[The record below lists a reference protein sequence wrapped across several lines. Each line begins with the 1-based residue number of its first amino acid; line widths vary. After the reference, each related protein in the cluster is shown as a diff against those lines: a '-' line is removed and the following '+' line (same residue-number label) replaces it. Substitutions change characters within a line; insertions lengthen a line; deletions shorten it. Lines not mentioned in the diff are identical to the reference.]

1 MTTQY
6 AEEQGFKK
14 KYLAPLI
21 VLLLC
26 AVSLTGAAYAYSTS
40 IEGNGDVDGDYY
52 SIDLYTDSSGA
63 ADKVLTMSLQPD
75 KHFEVSTSK
84 TVGGNYSASVEET
97 TVTFTTY
104 VKVQSNTTGN
114 CKITGTATYDNK
126 TNPEFY
132 DGWDALT
139 CTVLIDNQSAQGEF
153 TGAIGTTYKVTI
165 QITLPA
171 ISESLGTSDPADIE
185 DLLLFNGDNAIT
197 LTMTAVNA

>member
-21 VLLLC
+21 VLMLC

-40 IEGNGDVDGDYY
+40 IIGHGDVDGDYY
-52 SIDLYTDSSGA
+52 SIDLYTDDSGS
-63 ADKVLTMSLQPD
+63 ADKVLKLSLQPN
-75 KHFEVSTSK
+75 KHFEVSTTK

-97 TVTFTTY
+97 TVTFETY
-104 VKVQSNTTGN
+104 VMVQSNTTGN

-153 TGAIGTTYKVTI
+153 TGAIGTAYKVTI
-165 QITLPA
+165 QITLTA
-171 ISESLGTSDPADIE
+171 ISESLETSNPGDIASK
-185 DLLLFNGDNAIT
+185 LAFNGDNAIT